1 MVNHSSFVKKLSNLY
16 PNNTIDQ
23 MEHAALSMAVNAT
36 DENGDYIAFSFY
48 ENNGKVYLTDLGDVL
63 FASHHEDFVK
73 KLADKL
79 GITFNEQSKSFELE
93 IENLEDDYV
102 KHQVGIMTNF
112 VITSLKLEELLSLEN
127 VDALLDDGESEQD
140 DLEQVFNDLLSV
152 YSQDSLIKTENE
164 ITVCSGVF
172 DLDGEFTFK
181 AVKENGKVVFACEE
195 EVYNIINKSK
205 YKDAFLT
212 MFYLKENAG
221 RYEVTLSKDEGVDYA
236 VNTLTALTT
245 LASNLELL

>member
-79 GITFNEQSKSFELE
+79 GITFNEGSKSFELE
-93 IENLEDDYV
+93 VENLG
-102 KHQVGIMTNF
+102 QAP
-112 VITSLKLEELLSLEN
+112 SLR
-127 VDALLDDGESEQD
+127 DAAPTHARVPIPAARPGRLGA
-140 DLEQVFNDLLSV
+140 DLP
-152 YSQDSLIKTENE
+152 
-164 ITVCSGVF
+164 
-172 DLDGEFTFK
+172 
-181 AVKENGKVVFACEE
+181 
-195 EVYNIINKSK
+195 
-205 YKDAFLT
+205 
-212 MFYLKENAG
+212 
-221 RYEVTLSKDEGVDYA
+221 
-236 VNTLTALTT
+236 NTHPHPATAPRSARLPSPALRTPGPRPP
-245 LASNLELL
+245 AAPSA